1 MTLVFNVYTKTTLS
15 MQLNLNM
22 FGNSCT
28 ENASFSSIL
37 SEVPFFYFNLLIWF
51 KVNFKFGF
59 ILLRYIV
66 IHCCCFFIW
75 IIIQSSK
82 NKGILWLDFPLR
94 FHTIFFYC
102 LENKFISL
110 TFHWTLEKY
119 GLIFFFTKLLII
131 NVFQKDH
138 VLIKC
143 GFKSTHR
150 NNSLHFW
157 FVILTYGS
165 YMIHNNCLFFHQ
177 RTNTNFDSF
186 IVHICIFFV

>member
-1 MTLVFNVYTKTTLS
+1 M
-15 MQLNLNM
+15 
-22 FGNSCT
+22 
-28 ENASFSSIL
+28 
-37 SEVPFFYFNLLIWF
+37 LLF
-51 KVNFKFGF
+51 
-59 ILLRYIV
+59 
-66 IHCCCFFIW
+66 FFIW

-102 LENKFISL
+102 LENKIHIFNISL
-110 TFHWTLEKY
+110 NFGKVWIK
-119 GLIFFFTKLLII
+119 FFFTKLLII

-143 GFKSTHR
+143 DYKSTHR

-165 YMIHNNCLFFHQ
+165 NMIHNNCLFFHQ
-177 RTNTNFDSF
+177 RTNTNFDYF
-186 IVHICIFFV
+186 KVHICICFV

>member
-66 IHCCCFFIW
+66 IHCCFFLYELLFSRLKIKASYDLIFLW
-75 IIIQSSK
+75 GFIQFSSIAWK
-82 NKGILWLDFPLR
+82 I
-94 FHTIFFYC
+94 
-102 LENKFISL
+102 KFIFL

-119 GLIFFFTKLLII
+119 GLNFFFTKLLII

-143 GFKSTHR
+143 GYKSTQIAIIHYTFGLL
-150 NNSLHFW
+150 SWPMDHIWSTITACSFIKGQ
-157 FVILTYGS
+157 ILTS
-165 YMIHNNCLFFHQ
+165 TLL
-177 RTNTNFDSF
+177 
-186 IVHICIFFV
+186 